1 VGRTKRHY
9 CDIQKRFDCRQL
21 CKKINLVL
29 HRKKPIVSDI
39 GVAFDD
45 DTEGKKRLSS
55 SANGKKGKCLI
66 DDDMM

>member
-1 VGRTKRHY
+1 L
-9 CDIQKRFDCRQL
+9 Q
-21 CKKINLVL
+21 KKINLVL

>member
-1 VGRTKRHY
+1 VIFKSVSIV
-9 CDIQKRFDCRQL
+9 DNFA
-21 CKKINLVL
+21 KKINLVL